1 MNTKENEE
9 AVRLYRR
16 FKTFVDY
23 DSIATLTWKQINC
36 VEVENRCKRDAVKLA
51 IIACEEILRETSEK
65 PFYKKVM
72 IELEK
77 FLKSK

>member
-1 MNTKENEE
+1 MKNTPENEE

-16 FKTFVDY
+16 FKIFVDY

-36 VEVENRCKRDAVKLA
+36 VEVEQRTRRDAIKLA
-51 IIACEEILRETSEK
+51 IIACEELIRETTDP

-72 IELEK
+72 KCLQS
-77 FLKSK
+77 FLK